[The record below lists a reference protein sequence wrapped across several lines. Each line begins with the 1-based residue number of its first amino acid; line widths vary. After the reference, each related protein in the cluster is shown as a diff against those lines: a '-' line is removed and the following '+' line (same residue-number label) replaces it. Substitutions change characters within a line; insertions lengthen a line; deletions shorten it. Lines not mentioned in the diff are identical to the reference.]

1 MLRRRAWA
9 GFLAGG
15 LLLVGVYFVL
25 SSTDVQDVLYE
36 VIGALGVAAILAGA
50 RINRPARR
58 APWFLIATGAG
69 LLVAGDVAWT
79 VYAYAGDTPYPSFA
93 DVIYLSA
100 YPFLAAGPLRLR
112 RPPNRTL
119 DRARLAETAVI
130 TTGAA
135 LVMWEPFFE
144 PYAVDPSLPLVER
157 LVSLAYPMADL
168 LLIAVLIRL
177 AVGVASRTPAN
188 AILVASIV
196 SALVADLVYSFLAI
210 EGTYFTG
217 HPVDAGYLLFYVL
230 LGVAALHPSMRA
242 LSEPAPAPRARLTRI
257 RLILLTGSALLAP
270 ASIWKEQVENDERA
284 VYVLLAVSAFVF
296 LVVLYR
302 MSLLVREVALHAEA
316 LDRQGVNLRGAVE
329 HLRRAEDERKRLLG
343 RTLRAAEEERVKV
356 AADLHDGPI
365 QRLAAL
371 GYGLERSRRQLERGE
386 GAGAAE
392 ALVRTQERLSDE
404 IRDLRRLMVSLRPPA
419 LDEHGLEGALRD
431 HVAAFQERAHVR
443 TEVQSHLS
451 RRPARE
457 VETVLY
463 RVAQEALQNVAKHA
477 RAGRVWVEVQQRNGS
492 VELAVRDDGVGF
504 EPERELGQGDDR
516 FGLAAMKEQVKMVG
530 GRWEI
535 SSAPGRGTEV
545 RAVLPVGGP
554 R

>member
-1 MLRRRAWA
+1 MRGRRAWA
-9 GFLAGG
+9 WFLALG
-15 LLLVGVYFVL
+15 LLFVGVYFVL
-25 SSTDVQDVLYE
+25 PSTAVQDVVYE
-36 VIGALGVAAILAGA
+36 VIGALGVAAILTGI
-50 RINRPARR
+50 RVNRPPRR
-58 APWFLIATGAG
+58 APWFLIAAGAG
-69 LLVAGDVAWT
+69 LLVLGDIAWT
-79 VYAYAGDTPYPSFA
+79 LYALTGRTPYPSFA
-93 DVIYLSA
+93 DIIYLSA
-100 YPFLAAGPLRLR
+100 YPVLAAGLLRLR
-112 RPPNRTL
+112 RPSNRAL

-168 LLIAVLIRL
+168 LMIAVLIRL
-177 AVGVASRTPAN
+177 AVGVASRTPAY
-188 AILVASIV
+188 AILVASIL
-196 SALVADLVYSFLAI
+196 SNLVADLVYAFLAI
-210 EGTYFTG
+210 KGTYFTG
-217 HPVDAGYLLFYVL
+217 HPVDGAYLVFYVL
-230 LGVAALHPSMRA
+230 LGVAALHPSMRD
-242 LSEPAPAPRARLTRI
+242 LSEPAPAPPARVTRT

-270 ASIWKEQVENDERA
+270 ATIWKEQVQSQHHS
-284 VYVLLAVSAFVF
+284 VFVLIAVSAIVF
-296 LVVLYR
+296 LLVLYR
-302 MSLLVREVALHAEA
+302 MSLLVREVALHAGA
-316 LDRQGVNLRGAVE
+316 LDRQGENLRGAVE

-371 GYGLERSRRQLERGE
+371 GYGLERSRLQLERGHGE
-386 GAGAAE
+386 GAAE
-392 ALVRTQERLSDE
+392 AMARTQERLSDE

-419 LDEHGLEGALRD
+419 LDEHGLDGALRD
-431 HVAAFQERAHVR
+431 HVAAFQERAQVQ
-443 TEVQSHLS
+443 TEVRSHLD

-477 RAGRVWVEVQQRNGS
+477 RAGRVWVEVQQRNGT

-504 EPERELGQGDDR
+504 VPDRELGQADDR

-535 SSAPGRGTEV
+535 ASAPGRGTVV
-545 RAVLPVGGP
+545 RAVLPTGSGA
-554 R
+554 